1 MKISNFYRIG
11 ILVLMVATVVAFS
24 SCTKTYHLTVEVN
37 DPSMGTALGSG
48 DYEPNSEVTIRAN
61 ANSGYMFSRWNDG
74 NTDNP
79 RKVRIS
85 SDLSFTAFFEPYQD
99 DMPRFETGTMTDG
112 TGKEYE
118 TLKIGDMWWMAENLS
133 VTTDATGQNILTEN
147 VMDHHTPLCYA
158 YPNGEVLYNWAAAGS
173 VCPDGWHLPTGE
185 EWTAM
190 EQIVGSYEPLCYEG
204 DPAKIAKALAIR
216 NQWKISSTPGTPGYY
231 QMYNNT
237 TGFGAD
243 PYGKYEMGF
252 VEEYYTAN
260 FWTADMFNDS
270 IAYNRTISYD
280 KATVSSK
287 SNKKNVG
294 LSVRCVSGD
303 GPLSDPDVIDP

>member
-1 MKISNFYRIG
+1 MKAFSLNRISIW
-11 ILVLMVATVVAFS
+11 ILFVAAVSLS

-37 DPSMGTALGSG
+37 DASMGTAFGSG
-48 DYEPNSEVTIRAN
+48 DYEPNEEVEISAQPK
-61 ANSGYMFSRWNDG
+61 SGYMFVRWNDG

-99 DMPRFETGTMTDG
+99 GMPRFETGTMTDG
-112 TGKEYE
+112 TGKEYK
-118 TLKIGDMWWMAENLS
+118 TLKIGNMWWMAENLS
-133 VTTDATGQNILTEN
+133 ITTDATGQNILTES
-147 VMDHHTPLCYA
+147 VMNHYTPLCYA
-158 YPNGEVLYNWAAAGS
+158 YSNGEVLYNWSAAIS
-173 VCPDGWHLPTGE
+173 VCPDGGHLPTGD

-190 EQIVGSYEPLCYEG
+190 EQVVGSYEPLCYEG

-216 NQWKISSTPGTPGYY
+216 NQWENSTIPGTPGYY
-231 QMYNNT
+231 QMYNNA
-237 TGFGAD
+237 TGFSAD
-243 PYGKYEMGF
+243 SYGKYDLGF
-252 VEEYYTAN
+252 IEEYYTAN

-287 SNKKNVG
+287 LNKKNVG
-294 LSVRCVSGD
+294 LSVRCVSED
-303 GPLSDPDVIDP
+303 GPLADPDVIEP